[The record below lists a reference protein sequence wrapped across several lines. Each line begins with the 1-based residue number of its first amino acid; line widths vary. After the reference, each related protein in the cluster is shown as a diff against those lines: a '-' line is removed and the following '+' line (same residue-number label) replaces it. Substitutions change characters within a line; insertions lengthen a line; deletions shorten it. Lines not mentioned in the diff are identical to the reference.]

1 MTCPEQHE
9 QHGGFTLLE
18 MSIVLAIAGLLMAGL
33 LPALTGQIELQ
44 RRNETHKQLEEIKE
58 ALIGYAIINGRL
70 PCPAS
75 SAIATDTA
83 GAGISDCSS
92 SAGVL
97 PWATLGVNETDA
109 WGRRF
114 TYAATSSFSS
124 TNFTLASSGNLN
136 VKASSTSASN
146 LASNL
151 PAILLSHGANG
162 YGAYTPQGIQITTSA
177 DADEAE
183 NSNTN
188 SVFVTHDLT
197 PVFDDIVLWISPNIL
212 FNRMVTAGRLP

>member
-1 MTCPEQHE
+1 MTDPEK
-9 QHGGFTLLE
+9 HGGFTLLE

-75 SAIATDTA
+75 SAIATDMA

-92 SAGVL
+92 STGVL

-136 VKASSTSASN
+136 VKTASTSASN

-162 YGAYTPQGIQITTSA
+162 YGAYTPQGIQITASA

-183 NSNTN
+183 NSNAN

-197 PVFDDIVLWISPNIL
+197 PVFDDLVLWISPNIL
-212 FNRMVTAGRLP
+212 FNRMVTAGKLP